1 MEQSITYKNLVDAFR
16 EIGIERGTIL
26 EVHSSLSSFGYVEGG
41 AETVISALKDVVGT
55 DGSIFMPSLRLSHE
69 LPLTDKDKNLG
80 ITVKI
85 KILPE
90 ERERS
95 AMGIIADTFRLQHDT
110 VTGDGIFQISGWGK
124 YADKAAK
131 GGLDFA
137 IHNGGMALLL
147 GVDIYKL
154 TAMHYVED
162 AIPDEINKMFANDE
176 SINKTYPQD
185 EWFVETKHPSVK
197 PWYTIQAMAYE
208 KGLIKD
214 GHIGNCKYMYFSIW
228 DVVSLYKQELE
239 NNPYKL
245 YGIE

>member
-1 MEQSITYKNLVDAFR
+1 MEQSLTCKNLANAFR
-16 EIGIERGTIL
+16 DIGIERGTIL

-41 AETVISALKDVVGT
+41 AETVISALKNVVGS
-55 DGSIFMPSLRLSHE
+55 DGSIFMPALRLSPE
-69 LPLTDKDKNLG
+69 LPLTDVDKKLG

-85 KILPE
+85 QILPE

-95 AMGIIADTFRLQHDT
+95 AMGIIADTFRMQPDT

-124 YADKAAK
+124 HAVEAAK

-137 IHNGGMALLL
+137 IYNSGMALLL

-162 AIPDEINKMFANDE
+162 AIPNEINKMFAYGAEVNE
-176 SINKTYPQD
+176 VYPQD
-185 EWFVETKHPSVK
+185 EWIVETKQPPVK
-197 PWYTIQAMAYE
+197 HWYTIQDMAYE

-214 GHIGNCKYMYFSIW
+214 GYIGKCKYMYFNIW
-228 DVVSLYKQELE
+228 DMVSLYKQELE